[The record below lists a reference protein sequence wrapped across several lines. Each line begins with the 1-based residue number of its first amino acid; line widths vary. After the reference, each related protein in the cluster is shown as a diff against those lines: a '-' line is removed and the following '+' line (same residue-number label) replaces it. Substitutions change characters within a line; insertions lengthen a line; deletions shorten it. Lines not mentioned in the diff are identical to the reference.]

1 MTEINGTKPYLNSG
15 IEEGDMITKVNDEN
29 ITTTLEL
36 VESVN
41 KSKRRR
47 IKYRIY
53 TRWKRIYNYNETY
66 KSK

>member
-1 MTEINGTKPYLNSG
+1 MTEINGIKPYQDSG

-47 IKYRIY
+47 LKY
-53 TRWKRIYNYNETY
+53 
-66 KSK
+66 

>member
-1 MTEINGTKPYLNSG
+1 MTEINGIKPYQDSG

-47 IKYRIY
+47 LKYWIY

-66 KSK
+66 EN